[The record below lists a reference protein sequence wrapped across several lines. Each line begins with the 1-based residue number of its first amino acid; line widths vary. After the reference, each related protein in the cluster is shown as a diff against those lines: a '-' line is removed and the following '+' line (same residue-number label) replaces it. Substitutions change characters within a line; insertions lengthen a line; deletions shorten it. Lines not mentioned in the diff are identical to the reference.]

1 MTTRLGRSGRLHDDV
16 AQYREQR
23 RDAELAD
30 RITGKPETGPAGPRT
45 RADEKRRAAFAR
57 QRAAATP
64 DTAAEPLVAA
74 GEGQGRDSTV
84 VQISATRRTRV
95 RRGASTNHRIGA
107 QEPP

>member
-23 RDAELAD
+23 RDAELTD
-30 RITGKPETGPAGPRT
+30 RVAEKHETVPTGPRT

-64 DTAAEPLVAA
+64 DADAERSTAA
-74 GEGQGRDSTV
+74 GEGQDRDSTV
-84 VQISATRRTRV
+84 IQISGTRRTRV
-95 RRGASTNHRIGA
+95 RRGGTGRT
-107 QEPP
+107 E